1 MFVMYTLD
9 RNQITEHMLC
19 IHPMNRLIVLVE
31 CGHGIVFDYDYVTI
45 LPLYEIKIH
54 HIVCLISAQVK

>member
-45 LPLYEIKIH
+45 LPLYDTD
-54 HIVCLISAQVK
+54 L